1 MLAVIAALHT
11 GEHTLSDLAAALRV
25 QPSLSRGPL
34 GRLIFLE
41 L

>member
-1 MLAVIAALHT
+1 MLAVIATLHS
-11 GEHTLSDLAAALRV
+11 GEQTMGDLAAALRV